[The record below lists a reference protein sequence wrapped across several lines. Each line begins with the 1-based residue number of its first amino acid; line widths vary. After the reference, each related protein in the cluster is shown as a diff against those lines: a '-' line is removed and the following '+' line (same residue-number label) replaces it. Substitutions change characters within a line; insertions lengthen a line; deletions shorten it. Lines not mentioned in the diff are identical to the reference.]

1 LFATCAR
8 GGAAAATCL
17 AGHVGDDLDVLARAE
32 HRLGE
37 AQLELH
43 LDVVAARR
51 RSGAS
56 GGAPG
61 AARVAQHAVEH
72 AAAEEDVEEV
82 LERDVVEVGHRTP
95 AQAVEPVAVV
105 GGAGVLVAQDL
116 VSLGQFLEARLRLR
130 IVGIDIRMTGARLLA
145 KGLLDL
151 GLPHVP

>member
-1 LFATCAR
+1 
-8 GGAAAATCL
+8 
-17 AGHVGDDLDVLARAE
+17 
-32 HRLGE
+32 
-37 AQLELH
+37 
-43 LDVVAARR
+43 
-51 RSGAS
+51 
-56 GGAPG
+56 
-61 AARVAQHAVEH
+61 
-72 AAAEEDVEEV
+72 
-82 LERDVVEVGHRTP
+82 VVEVGHRTP